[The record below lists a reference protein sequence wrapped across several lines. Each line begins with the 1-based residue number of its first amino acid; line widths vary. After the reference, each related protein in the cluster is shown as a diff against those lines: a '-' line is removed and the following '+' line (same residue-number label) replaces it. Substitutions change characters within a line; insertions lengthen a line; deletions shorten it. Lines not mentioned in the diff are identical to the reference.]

1 MTFRSPFNACKTSSR
16 QSDDMRSGE
25 GGNLRYLHTSVF
37 LGHTG
42 REVSTEIRKR
52 KVKVEGRIHAS
63 SHLCFL
69 DLEPVS
75 IWMRFWAVTFLSK
88 PFLSLVW

>member
-1 MTFRSPFNACKTSSR
+1 MTLRSPFNACKTSSR
-16 QSDDMRSGE
+16 QSDDIRSGE
-25 GGNLRYLHTSVF
+25 GGGLRYLYTSVF

-52 KVKVEGRIHAS
+52 KVEGRTYAS

-75 IWMRFWAVTFLSK
+75 IWMKFWAVILFFK
-88 PFLSLVW
+88 PFLSLFW